1 MKLQGKTV
9 IVTGAARG
17 IGRAIALAFAE
28 RGAIP
33 VLLDLDAASLRETE
47 DLCIKAGATPSVV
60 ACNVAVEEQVIG
72 TFKKIA
78 ERHGAIDVL
87 VNNAGITRDAL
98 LLSVSDGHVTK
109 RMTLEQWQ
117 TVIDVNLTGVFLCAR
132 EAATYMVERGTQGVI
147 INISSIARAGNMG
160 QTNYAAAKAGVVA
173 MTVSWAKELARHAI
187 RVGAIA
193 PGFTATEMM
202 MGMKPDMRDKI
213 AGALPLKRP
222 AEAAEMAHAALFI
235 AENDYFSGRVLE
247 LDGALRL

>member
-1 MKLQGKTV
+1 MKLQGKTAV
-9 IVTGAARG
+9 ITGAARG

-28 RGAIP
+28 RGATP
-33 VLLDLDAASLRETE
+33 VLLDLDAASLGETE
-47 DLCIKAGATPSVV
+47 DLCIKAGATPSVF
-60 ACNVAVEEQVIG
+60 ACNVAVEEQVTG

-117 TVIDVNLTGVFLCAR
+117 AVIDVNLTGVFLCGR
-132 EAATYMVERGTQGVI
+132 EAATYMVEQGTQGAI

-173 MTVSWAKELARHAI
+173 MTVSWAKELARHGI

-213 AGALPLKRP
+213 ASALPLKRP